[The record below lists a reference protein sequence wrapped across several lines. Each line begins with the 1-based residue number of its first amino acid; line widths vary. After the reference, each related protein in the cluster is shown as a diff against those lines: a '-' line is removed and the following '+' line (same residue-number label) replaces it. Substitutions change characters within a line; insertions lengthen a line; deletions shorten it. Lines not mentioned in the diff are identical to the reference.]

1 MDSWGLVSCL
11 PASGLN
17 KYKLDW
23 EAKETFQEAGVLN
36 HCSLILREQEHS
48 YVLSSAVIIN

>member
-1 MDSWGLVSCL
+1 MDSWGLVLCL

-23 EAKETFQEAGVLN
+23 GAKQTFQEAVLD
-36 HCSLILREQEHS
+36 HWSVILGERECS